1 MESESRQACQVAT
14 KAVDHQIFKIHNP
27 DDFNR
32 ITRGIKVAQ
41 CMQSRSS
48 CVSDSETV
56 LSQLEELVVSDS
68 LSCSFCNTVFEDKM
82 QQRHHYKLDWHCY
95 NLKQHLNGL
104 KSISEDNF
112 NLLVDEGVVSS
123 LSGSETE
130 SENEDEAGT
139 SETGSSLNNDQ
150 TKSEFA
156 SKNDTV
162 PISERSGKTERQGGK
177 GIEFISDSSDTECNE
192 EMFKKKK
199 LQALLAIASR
209 HSKVFFENEDGNI
222 FSIYRC
228 LLHHKKD
235 IPEVDN
241 EMITQALN
249 SGKKTTWTIIM
260 VGGGHF
266 AAAVFQD
273 GEPIVH
279 KTYHSYTV
287 RAKQGFAQ
295 SSRTTGNHQKS
306 AGASLRRYNEAS
318 LIQHVQEILE
328 SWSTHISNS
337 TLILYRAVGPFNRTV
352 LFGGKNP
359 PLDKNDSRLRP
370 LPFPTRRAT
379 FKEVKRVYDIL
390 STMEIYGSAANFTD
404 CFPNSPRQPIRKKV
418 PKPELMDEIPEGSI
432 GAECQPNVTHSCTSS
447 SQEGDKVKTAAPQ
460 SSPERQHKNSR
471 SHIDRAKPRKSP
483 IRPLPDIVA
492 RLAQSSSSESEVDEN
507 LPLSISI
514 VEQDLEIEF
523 NEHLLAFQDTV
534 PRYMKNKKTRRQ
546 KKKKDAKKDAQL
558 INEVLSDAKI
568 KLWTACKLGDND
580 LLSSA
585 IDDLLAEVKKC
596 EELVEQIKD
605 DDVNVE
611 CNNPLVSMHDVAKL
625 VNEINEDGNT
635 MLHLAALGG
644 HLKLIWLL
652 LEIGSDPC
660 NKNKKLQTPYAA
672 ANDKETRNM
681 FRRFMA
687 ANPEKFNYQKS
698 QIPGPLNDEIE
709 HEQLEKK
716 RQQRK
721 IKRLK
726 EKVKRKEF
734 EQKKQEEDEKQRF
747 LNLSDREKR
756 ALAAE
761 KRMLNQGYVMSRCF
775 QCAVDMTGQVP
786 FEYNANRF
794 CSMPC
799 LKEHRLHNKFVI

>member
-1 MESESRQACQVAT
+1 MVNETDQACQVAT
-14 KAVDHQIFKIHNP
+14 KEMDHQIFKIHNP
-27 DDFNR
+27 DDFSR

-56 LSQLEELVVSDS
+56 LNQLEDLVVSDS
-68 LSCSFCNTVFEDKM
+68 LSCSFCNTVFEDKT

-104 KSISEDNF
+104 KSISEDSF
-112 NLLVDEGVVSS
+112 NLLVDEGAVSS

-139 SETGSSLNNDQ
+139 SETGSSLNDQ
-150 TKSEFA
+150 IKNEPA
-156 SKNDTV
+156 SKNNSV
-162 PISERSGKTERQGGK
+162 PINEESDKKERRSK
-177 GIEFISDSSDTECNE
+177 GIELVSDSSDTECNE
-192 EMFKKKK
+192 MFKEKK

-241 EMITQALN
+241 EMIAQALN
-249 SGKKTTWTIIM
+249 SGKKTTWTVIM

-295 SSRTTGNHQKS
+295 NSRTTGNHQKS

-337 TLILYRAVGPFNRTV
+337 SLILYRAVGPFNRTV

-359 PLDKNDSRLRP
+359 TLDKNDSRLRP

-390 STMEIYGSAANFTD
+390 SSMEIYGSAANFTD

-418 PKPELMDEIPEGSI
+418 PKPELMDEIPEGGI
-432 GAECQPNVTHSCTSS
+432 DAECQPNVTHSSTSS
-447 SQEGDKVKTAAPQ
+447 SQESDKIKTALP
-460 SSPERQHKNSR
+460 SSPERQHRNSR

-483 IRPLPDIVA
+483 IRPLPEIVT
-492 RLAQSSSSESEVDEN
+492 RLAQSSSGSEVDEN
-507 LPLSISI
+507 LPLSVSI
-514 VEQDLEIEF
+514 IEQDLEIEF

-534 PRYMKNKKTRRQ
+534 PRYMKNKKARRQ
-546 KKKKDAKKDAQL
+546 KKKVKKDAQI
-558 INEVLSDAKI
+558 INEVLLDAKI
-568 KLWTACKLGDND
+568 KLWNACKLGDND
-580 LLSSA
+580 LLSST
-585 IDDLLAEVKKC
+585 IDDLLDEVKKC
-596 EELVEQIKD
+596 EELMEQNKS
-605 DDVNVE
+605 DVNVE
-611 CNNPLVSMHDVAKL
+611 CINPLVNMHDIAKL
-625 VNEINEDGNT
+625 VNDVNEEGNT
-635 MLHLAALGG
+635 MLHLAAFGG

-660 NKNKKLQTPYAA
+660 NKNRKLQTPYAA
-672 ANDKETRNM
+672 ANDKETRNI
-681 FRRFMA
+681 FRRFMG
-687 ANPEKFNYQKS
+687 ANPDKYNYHKS
-698 QIPGPLNDEIE
+698 QIPGPLNEEIE
-709 HEQLEKK
+709 QEQMEKK

-734 EQKKQEEDEKQRF
+734 ELKKQEEDEKQRF

-761 KRMLNQGYVMSRCF
+761 KRMLNQGYTVMLRCF

-799 LKEHRLHNKFVI
+799 LKEHRLHNKFVM